1 MIKFTT
7 KKKIL
12 CVVSFMLLAFFNT
25 GCREARDEVIASG
38 RFYEL
43 KVTLEPTP
51 TPTPIPPSV
60 VSAIDNPVPTVFPT
74 AEPTATVILVD

>member
-7 KKKIL
+7 KRKIL
-12 CVVSFMLLAFFNT
+12 SAASLMLLAFFNT
-25 GCREARDEVIASG
+25 GCGEAGDEVIASG

-51 TPTPIPPSV
+51 TATPIPPSV
-60 VSAIDNPVPTVFPT
+60 VMAI
-74 AEPTATVILVD
+74 